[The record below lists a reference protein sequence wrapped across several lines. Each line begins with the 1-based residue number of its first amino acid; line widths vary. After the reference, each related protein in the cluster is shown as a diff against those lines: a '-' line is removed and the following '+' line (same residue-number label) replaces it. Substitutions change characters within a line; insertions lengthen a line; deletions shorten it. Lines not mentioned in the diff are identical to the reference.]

1 MRFRYHQPIPNFYKT
16 ENPHHP
22 KTTISADFLN
32 EFNELAIEYQ
42 FEGLSYSKLTDEFK
56 KEWDIDT
63 VILYDESTSLELLND
78 TVENYAKKGSVC
90 VQRCIPEKFSYKT
103 LVKISNGE
111 VNVLENDA

>member
-42 FEGLSYSKLTDEFK
+42 FEGLSYSK
-56 KEWDIDT
+56 
-63 VILYDESTSLELLND
+63 
-78 TVENYAKKGSVC
+78 
-90 VQRCIPEKFSYKT
+90 
-103 LVKISNGE
+103 
-111 VNVLENDA
+111 

>member
-1 MRFRYHQPIPNFYKT
+1 MLLKKMQKRSGAIGFAVYLDMLERYLGT
-16 ENPHHP
+16 
-22 KTTISADFLN
+22 
-32 EFNELAIEYQ
+32 
-42 FEGLSYSKLTDEFK
+42 K
-56 KEWDIDT
+56 KEWDMDT